1 MPLTWC
7 IDPVVMGEPAPRAA
21 GLDQPL
27 IPSTTSVK
35 EKEEEVAPPDGGPWA
50 WLVMVACFLVNG
62 IIFGI
67 INTYGILYTRLKK
80 LMEESGVEDASAKCS
95 LVGSLTIG
103 TTFFLSFL
111 VGILSDKIGLRATAL
126 LGSVLATLGMGLSAA
141 FGYKQVEVLYFTYG
155 IMFGAGASLVYTPSL
170 TILGHYFKKRM
181 GIVNGIVTAGSSIF
195 TIGLGFLNEFI
206 LEHYG
211 LELCFQMLATLT
223 SVLIL
228 CSLTFVPVLPPPP
241 PPARQSS
248 STLRRLLE
256 KVVYL
261 DNWRNKRF
269 IIYTFGFS
277 LALFGYFVPYV
288 HLPNFAQSI
297 PLDEDAESNKMKSA
311 SLIMMI
317 GVSGGVGRIVSGF
330 IADLPAIKRN
340 GNRIVLQQ
348 VSFVAIGLCTMLL
361 VVAPYLASNVYMTLM
376 AACLILGIFDGCFI
390 TMLGPI
396 AFDICGVAGAGQAIG
411 FLLGI
416 CSIPLT
422 VGPPV
427 AGLIYERSHTYTA
440 AFLGA
445 GVPPIVGA
453 VAMIAIRC
461 LPHEEVREVREPED
475 RLLPGSVTK
484 DSMVEHI

>member
-1 MPLTWC
+1 
-7 IDPVVMGEPAPRAA
+7 MGEPATRAA

-27 IPSTTSVK
+27 IPSTASKK
-35 EKEEEVAPPDGGPWA
+35 EKQEEVVPPDGGPWVSTLASFLSFSFFILFLNIPLILPPQA

-111 VGILSDKIGLRATAL
+111 VGILSDKIGLRPTAL

-141 FGYKQVEVLYFTYG
+141 IGYKQVEVLYFTYG

-195 TIGLGFLNEFI
+195 TIGLGFLNEYI
-206 LEHYG
+206 LEHHG

-223 SVLIL
+223 SLLIL

-241 PPARQSS
+241 PPTRQSS
-248 STLRRLLE
+248 STFRRLLE

-288 HLPNFAQSI
+288 HL
-297 PLDEDAESNKMKSA
+297 
-311 SLIMMI
+311 
-317 GVSGGVGRIVSGF
+317 
-330 IADLPAIKRN
+330 
-340 GNRIVLQQ
+340 
-348 VSFVAIGLCTMLL
+348 
-361 VVAPYLASNVYMTLM
+361 
-376 AACLILGIFDGCFI
+376 
-390 TMLGPI
+390 
-396 AFDICGVAGAGQAIG
+396 
-411 FLLGI
+411 
-416 CSIPLT
+416 
-422 VGPPV
+422 
-427 AGLIYERSHTYTA
+427 
-440 AFLGA
+440 
-445 GVPPIVGA
+445 
-453 VAMIAIRC
+453 
-461 LPHEEVREVREPED
+461 VREIIN
-475 RLLPGSVTK
+475 SN
-484 DSMVEHI
+484 I